1 MRVLRTL
8 PLLLLAACGDDAP
21 DQSVD
26 APVAIDAAV
35 DAAIATGCDYSE
47 QADLTND
54 DVSSSAGMPE
64 MTGLTFATK
73 TVVCG
78 ALDASHFDG
87 DITADVDGF
96 TLTLAADADVL
107 VRIHGTGLGGPELVG
122 VEVYGGATF
131 NQLVGSNTVIGD
143 HAVTAMHLAAGTYE
157 LTAFALN
164 STAIPVSLPY
174 RIEVVTDSPTRCP
187 ELTTG
192 GHAET
197 TDGGASTGND
207 MIRLVSGTPPALTA
221 STADAPEPTAFS
233 IAGGMSYRLTG
244 SAADVATADVYED
257 VDTYAIATAATT
269 NELAVRLTW
278 PGTTTNLDY
287 LLFEAGSAD
296 PVIRAIAT
304 TTTAPEVKTFAV
316 KPGTAYWLLVGAKTG
331 TGALPAAYTATLCA
345 TTFQPASVP

>member
-1 MRVLRTL
+1 MRALFAL

-21 DQSVD
+21 VQPVD
-26 APVAIDAAV
+26 APPVAIDAAI
-35 DAAIATGCDYSE
+35 DAAVPTGCDYAE
-47 QADLTND
+47 QSDLTND
-54 DVSSSAGMPE
+54 DVSSTAGTPE
-64 MTGLTFATK
+64 VTGLTFATK

-78 ALDASHFDG
+78 SLEAAHFDG
-87 DITADVDGF
+87 DITVDVDGF

-107 VRIHGTGLGGPELVG
+107 VRLHGTGLGGPELVG

-143 HAVTAMHLAAGTYE
+143 HAVTAMHLPAGTYE

-164 STAIPVSLPY
+164 STAIASSLPY
-174 RIEVVTDSPTRCP
+174 RIEVVTDAPATRCA

-192 GHAET
+192 GYAEAA
-197 TDGGASTGND
+197 DGGASTGND

-233 IAGGMSYRLTG
+233 ITGGMSYRVTG
-244 SAADVATADVYED
+244 SAADVATADTYED
-257 VDTYAIATAATT
+257 VDTYAFATAAST

-278 PGTTTNLDY
+278 PGTATNLDY

-304 TTTAPEVKTFAV
+304 ANQGPELRTFAV
-316 KPGTAYWLLVGAKTG
+316 KAGTSYWLLVGAKTG
-331 TGALPAAYTATLCA
+331 TGGLPAAYTATLCGG
-345 TTFQPASVP
+345 TFTP